1 MRDKLIEKIH
11 FVAERIEEVIF
22 LDLKTLSN
30 DDLTELYVDL
40 RIQEYLESL
49 FNLPEEVQAPQSDD

>member
-11 FVAERIEEVIF
+11 LIAERIEEVIF

-30 DDLTELYVDL
+30 DELTEIYVDF

-49 FNLPEEVQAPQSDD
+49 SNLPEEVQAPQSDD

>member
-22 LDLKTLSN
+22 LDLKSLSN
-30 DDLTELYVDL
+30 DELTEIYVDF

-49 FNLPEEVQAPQSDD
+49 SNLPEEVQAPQSDD

>member
-11 FVAERIEEVIF
+11 LIAERLEEVVY

-30 DDLTELYVDL
+30 DELTEIYVDF

-49 FNLPEEVQAPQSDD
+49 SNLPEEVQAPQSDD

>member
-1 MRDKLIEKIH
+1 MRDNLIEKIH
-11 FVAERIEEVIF
+11 LIAERLEEVVY

-30 DDLTELYVDL
+30 DELTEIYVDF

-49 FNLPEEVQAPQSDD
+49 SNLPEEVQAPQSDD

>member
-11 FVAERIEEVIF
+11 LVAERIEEVVF

-30 DDLTELYVDL
+30 DELTELYVDL

-49 FNLPEEVQAPQSDD
+49 SNLPEEVQAPQSDD

>member
-11 FVAERIEEVIF
+11 FVA

-30 DDLTELYVDL
+30 DELAELYVDF

-49 FNLPEEVQAPQSDD
+49 SNLPEEVQAPQSDD

>member
-11 FVAERIEEVIF
+11 DLAERLEEVVY
-22 LDLKTLSN
+22 LDLKSLSN
-30 DDLTELYVDL
+30 DELTEVYVDF

-49 FNLPEEVQAPQSDD
+49 PAAPEEAPAPQSDD

>member
-11 FVAERIEEVIF
+11 LVAERIEEVVF

-30 DDLTELYVDL
+30 DELTELYVDL
-40 RIQEYLESL
+40 RIQEYLDSL
-49 FNLPEEVQAPQSDD
+49 SNLPEEVQAPQSDD

>member
-1 MRDKLIEKIH
+1 MRDNLIEKIH
-11 FVAERIEEVIF
+11 LIAERLEEVIF

-30 DDLTELYVDL
+30 DELTEIYVDF

>member
-1 MRDKLIEKIH
+1 MRDNLIEKIH
-11 FVAERIEEVIF
+11 LVAERLEEVVY

-30 DDLTELYVDL
+30 DELTELYVDL

-49 FNLPEEVQAPQSDD
+49 SNLPEEVQAPQSDD

>member
-1 MRDKLIEKIH
+1 MRDDLIEKIH
-11 FVAERIEEVIF
+11 LIAERLEEVVY

-30 DDLTELYVDL
+30 DELTEIYVDF

-49 FNLPEEVQAPQSDD
+49 SNLPEEAQAPQSDD